1 MRAPILFALFFAV
14 MLFMG
19 CSTRLAISPPAADG
33 TVQQR
38 IYGTVWLPDGRPAA
52 GLPMMMTSAYCP
64 GVANPKTD
72 AKGRFGLL
80 MNVPTDFIEGQLINS
95 IFIWDKA
102 HNLVVVWDSEFAAG
116 TSNLDLKLAP
126 GLTLAGH
133 VVCDGKTVTNA
144 NVTLMYYSRDGSTS
158 LSYAGH
164 TNAPGYFEFS
174 PLPPG
179 RKYGLDI
186 SAPGYGTKLIDD
198 FKVSASPIRQEL
210 GPVEIKLAK

>member
-1 MRAPILFALFFAV
+1 

-19 CSTRLAISPPAADG
+19 CSTKLVPSPPAANG

-38 IYGTVWLPDGRPAA
+38 IHGSVRLPDGRPAA
-52 GLPMMMTSAYCP
+52 GLPMMMTSAYWP
-64 GVANPKTD
+64 GNANPKTD
-72 AKGRFGLL
+72 AKGRFGVL
-80 MNVPTDFIEGQLINS
+80 MNVPTDFIEGHLINS
-95 IFIWDKA
+95 IFIWDQA

-116 TSNLDLKLAP
+116 TTNLDLTLAP

-144 NVTLMYYSRDGSTS
+144 TTTLIYYTGADGAS
-158 LSYAGH
+158 LEYAGH

-186 SAPGYGTKLIDD
+186 SAPGYGTQFINDI
-198 FKVSASPIRQEL
+198 KVSDKPIRQEL

>member
-1 MRAPILFALFFAV
+1 

-19 CSTRLAISPPAADG
+19 CSTRLTPSPPAANG
-33 TVQQR
+33 TVQER
-38 IYGTVWLPDGRPAA
+38 IYGSVRLPDGRLAA

-64 GVANPKTD
+64 GKANPKTD
-72 AKGRFGLL
+72 ARGRFGIL
-80 MNVPTDFIEGQLINS
+80 MNVPTDFIEEHLINS

-102 HNLVVVWDSEFAAG
+102 HNLVVVWESEFAAG
-116 TSNLDLKLAP
+116 TTNLDLKLAP

-133 VVCDGKTVTNA
+133 VVSDGKTVTNA
-144 NVTLMYYSRDGSTS
+144 TTTLMYYTGGDGTS

-186 SAPGYGTKLIDD
+186 SAPGYGTKFINDI
-198 FKVSASPIRQEL
+198 KVSDQPIRQEL
-210 GPVEIKLAK
+210 EPVEIKLAK

>member
-1 MRAPILFALFFAV
+1 MRAPILFALVFAV

-38 IYGTVWLPDGRPAA
+38 IYGTVRLPDGRPAA

-64 GVANPKTD
+64 GKANPKTD
-72 AKGRFGLL
+72 AKGRFGIL
-80 MNVPTDFIEGQLINS
+80 MNVPTDFIEEHLVNS
-95 IFIWDKA
+95 IFIWDEA

-116 TSNLDLKLAP
+116 TTNLDLTLAP
-126 GLTLAGH
+126 GLTLTGH
-133 VVCDGKTVTNA
+133 VVSDGKTVTNA
-144 NVTLMYYSRDGSTS
+144 TTTLIYYTGADGTS

-179 RKYGLDI
+179 KKYGLYV
-186 SAPGYGTKLIDD
+186 SVPGYGTKLIDD
-198 FKVSASPIRQEL
+198 IKVSASPIRQEL